1 MAFNF
6 NISWQKPL
14 SVTRDVTGNWFYEVF
29 SSVKSR
35 RKTNIERLNMVRTNP
50 ALASIFIN
58 NADIFSSGKVIQG
71 KDNNNFLESYM
82 SKPNIWQNW
91 NQFFWDYMYYIQGGT
106 VYQYYDKS
114 SMSIMF
120 LDPSRIIWGKS
131 LLDKIKTFI
140 LSRKSYNE
148 IIKGTIDYSNEDGT
162 VIQIPLK
169 DVKVYFDVSNAGN
182 KNKFEGISR
191 LECLDKVVY
200 NIEKALDSKSS
211 NLEYSE
217 KFFVSGVKKT
227 QTVGLDSIPMGDTEK
242 ESIESAING
251 GKKLHAT
258 KSPLELKRFVDDLAK
273 LKLGD
278 SIKDDFSMIASVYN
292 FPKELLAIFQD
303 GVTYENQEKAIG
315 RHISQFHYPK
325 GVLLMEGLMETLGLK
340 DLKYSFEHLPY
351 NQVFEIDRQTVL
363 SLKLDNEIKA
373 KQNGIEIK

>member
-6 NISWQKPL
+6 NISWQKPI

-35 RKTNIERLNMVRTNP
+35 RKTNIERLKMVRTNP

-71 KDNNNFLESYM
+71 KENDKFLESYM
-82 SKPNIWQNW
+82 PKPNVWQNW

-106 VYQYYDKS
+106 VYQYYDKA

-120 LDPSRIIWGKS
+120 LDPTRIIWGKS

-162 VIQIPLK
+162 VIQIPFK
-169 DVKVYFDVSNAGN
+169 DIKVYFDVSNAGN

-191 LECLDKVVY
+191 LESLDKVVY

-278 SIKDDFSMIASVYN
+278 SIKDDFSLIASVYN

-303 GVTYENQEKAIG
+303 GTTYENQEKAIG

-325 GVLLMEGLMETLGLK
+325 GVLLIEGLMETLEVK

-351 NQVFEIDRQTVL
+351 NQVFEVDRQTVL

>member
-1 MAFNF
+1 
-6 NISWQKPL
+6 
-14 SVTRDVTGNWFYEVF
+14 
-29 SSVKSR
+29 
-35 RKTNIERLNMVRTNP
+35 MVRSNP

-58 NADIFSSGKVIQG
+58 NSDIFSSGKVIQG
-71 KDNNNFLESYM
+71 KDNDKFLESYM
-82 SKPNIWQNW
+82 PKPNVWQNW
-91 NQFFWDYMYYIQGGT
+91 NQFFWEFMYYIQGGT
-106 VYQYYDKS
+106 VYQYYDRA

-120 LDPSRIIWGKS
+120 LDPTRIIWGKS
-131 LLDKIKTFI
+131 SLDKIKTFI

-169 DVKVYFDVSNAGN
+169 DIKVYFDVSNAGN

-191 LECLDKVVY
+191 LESLDKVVY

-303 GVTYENQEKAIG
+303 GTTYENQEKAIG

-325 GVLLMEGLMETLGLK
+325 GVLLMEGLMETLGVK

-351 NQVFEIDRQTVL
+351 NQVFEVDRQTVL

>member
-6 NISWQKPL
+6 NISWQKPI

-35 RKTNIERLNMVRTNP
+35 RKTNIERLKMVRTNP

-71 KDNNNFLESYM
+71 KENDKFLESYM
-82 SKPNIWQNW
+82 PKPNVWQNW

-106 VYQYYDKS
+106 VYQYYDKA

-120 LDPSRIIWGKS
+120 LDPTRIIWGKS

-162 VIQIPLK
+162 VIQIPFK
-169 DVKVYFDVSNAGN
+169 DIKVYFDVSNAGN

-191 LECLDKVVY
+191 LESLDKVVY

-278 SIKDDFSMIASVYN
+278 SIKDDFSLIASVYN

-303 GVTYENQEKAIG
+303 GTTYENQEKAIG

-325 GVLLMEGLMETLGLK
+325 GVLLMEGLMETLEVK

-351 NQVFEIDRQTVL
+351 NQVFEVDRQTVL